1 MGVRR
6 DRKSAIQLVTTVGH
20 FLKNGANTYFKTNL
34 VKGRESWSVSSPTY
48 QALSR
53 TAVWG
58 GVVGRQGWGV
68 EEAVTF
74 PDSCSLERWLDVKPA
89 CTDRHGILCISYG
102 IWSRGDPHSMFN
114 DCLTQLILFLGF
126 VLYCY
131 YYNYPFLT
139 QHCAIE
145 LSWALCFIP
154 AMHSMTTTG
163 TKPLKCDECN

>member
-89 CTDRHGILCISYG
+89 CTDRHGEGSG
-102 IWSRGDPHSMFN
+102 MWASTVFTTRSWQPQERGVK
-114 DCLTQLILFLGF
+114 Q
-126 VLYCY
+126 
-131 YYNYPFLT
+131 
-139 QHCAIE
+139 IE
-145 LSWALCFIP
+145 
-154 AMHSMTTTG
+154 
-163 TKPLKCDECN
+163 K

>member
-1 MGVRR
+1 MFSYI
-6 DRKSAIQLVTTVGH
+6 KCSHPSSLLTV
-20 FLKNGANTYFKTNL
+20 N
-34 VKGRESWSVSSPTY
+34 
-48 QALSR
+48 
-53 TAVWG
+53 
-58 GVVGRQGWGV
+58 
-68 EEAVTF
+68 F
-74 PDSCSLERWLDVKPA
+74 PDSSARPHPYKHMGHTQA

-145 LSWALCFIP
+145 LSGALCFIP
-154 AMHSMTTTG
+154 AMPSMTTTG